1 MTVLMASI
9 VDVTIILAIGLT
21 LAAALRRRSAAVRHA
36 VLTTSI
42 VCAALAPALE
52 LVLPQLPVIRGFGS
66 GVEQSSEIRFG
77 GESPVIVA
85 EAAAAEASSW
95 PAVSW
100 PVVVV
105 GAWVVATVIT
115 FAGLA
120 LSLWRLR
127 RLGASCA
134 PVSGPWRAL
143 TDAVARE
150 CGVRRPV
157 ELLQST
163 DRRLLVTYGMFR
175 PRIILPAGAGDW
187 SSDRQAVVLRH
198 ELAHI
203 RRHDAGI
210 QLAGEVLRVMQPFN
224 PLVWIACRQQ
234 RRESEYACDDAVLSA
249 GVAPADYATHLF
261 DIAKGFSGRQ
271 TIWATAPAIAEPSTL
286 ERRIVA
292 MLQHQKNRQPVS
304 RMGWAFVAIVAVAVS
319 LPLAAIGVAPAPPS
333 LPDPNSPS
341 VSVLAAPPLS
351 TPSVTAKTPVPPA
364 RKNARAQQASLS
376 GAVHDETGGVIP
388 GASVSLTNSQTQE
401 SAAAVT
407 NVSGAFQFVNL
418 PPGQY
423 VLVTQLSGFRKR
435 QVSIDLSAGSAASLT
450 VTLEVGALSEA
461 LTVSCKAPSVIDR
474 FFPTLSAQ
482 ERPSAPI
489 RVGGSIKAPRKTK
502 DVRPVC
508 PDAGVTD
515 PAVVILEG
523 YVGVD
528 GFVTGLK
535 ALSEAETVPARF
547 IESAMDAVQQWE
559 FTPTLLN
566 GVPVPVVFTVTV
578 SFTRG

>member
-1 MTVLMASI
+1 
-9 VDVTIILAIGLT
+9 
-21 LAAALRRRSAAVRHA
+21 
-36 VLTTSI
+36 
-42 VCAALAPALE
+42 
-52 LVLPQLPVIRGFGS
+52 
-66 GVEQSSEIRFG
+66 
-77 GESPVIVA
+77 
-85 EAAAAEASSW
+85 
-95 PAVSW
+95 
-100 PVVVV
+100 
-105 GAWVVATVIT
+105 
-115 FAGLA
+115 
-120 LSLWRLR
+120 
-127 RLGASCA
+127 
-134 PVSGPWRAL
+134 
-143 TDAVARE
+143 
-150 CGVRRPV
+150 
-157 ELLQST
+157 
-163 DRRLLVTYGMFR
+163 
-175 PRIILPAGAGDW
+175 
-187 SSDRQAVVLRH
+187 
-198 ELAHI
+198 
-203 RRHDAGI
+203 
-210 QLAGEVLRVMQPFN
+210 
-224 PLVWIACRQQ
+224 
-234 RRESEYACDDAVLSA
+234 
-249 GVAPADYATHLF
+249 
-261 DIAKGFSGRQ
+261 
-271 TIWATAPAIAEPSTL
+271 
-286 ERRIVA
+286 
-292 MLQHQKNRQPVS
+292 
-304 RMGWAFVAIVAVAVS
+304 MGWAFVAIVAVAVS

-407 NVSGAFQFVNL
+407 NVSGAFQFGNL

-489 RVGGSIKAPRKTK
+489 RVGGSIKAPRKTN

-508 PDAGVTD
+508 PDAGVTA